1 MKRHQ
6 IRLKVLALAVAC
18 FAGALLTAA
27 GSGEVLWREDFS
39 KFEKWRLSGPETLTA
54 ALDKEFSP
62 GDTCLKYTFKV
73 DDPAKGFAWPQHI
86 RYFRPAIPLEGNDCY
101 LEFDA
106 FYKPVK
112 GEMKLAISLKE
123 IPDVKSP
130 LFKLTPN
137 AWTHV
142 KAPIVGK
149 IPGAKLS
156 GYAFV
161 IGRRSAKP
169 DTEAVFYIKN
179 LRIVRGEKF

>member
-1 MKRHQ
+1 MKQR
-6 IRLKVLALAVAC
+6 IGMKMLIAAAVC
-18 FAGALLTAA
+18 LAGAFLAA
-27 GSGEVLWREDFS
+27 AESVVWKEDFS
-39 KFEKWRLSGPETLTA
+39 RFEKWRLSGPETLTA

-73 DDPAKGFAWPQHI
+73 DDPAAGFAWPQHI
-86 RYFRPAIPLEGNDCY
+86 RYFKPAIPLDGNDCY

-106 FYKPVK
+106 YYRPVK

-123 IPDVKSP
+123 MAEAKSP

-149 IPGAKLS
+149 KPGAKLS

-179 LRIVRGEKF
+179 LRVVRGEKF